1 MKTILFLVLLL
12 VSNFAFSYS
21 QADVEITMLMVDTY
35 NTNTD
40 RLFIV
45 TDRSRGD
52 QKPDCHASNWSYVL
66 PLDTEHQQRMY
77 SMLLAAKMANA
88 KVSLFGTNGCSSKSD
103 IETLHRIELK

>member
-1 MKTILFLVLLL
+1 MKIVLFLASLLI
-12 VSNFAFSYS
+12 STFAFSYS
-21 QADVEITMLMVDTY
+21 QSDVGISMLMVDTY

-45 TDRSRGD
+45 TNRSRGD
-52 QKPDCHASNWSYVL
+52 QKPECHTSNWSYVL